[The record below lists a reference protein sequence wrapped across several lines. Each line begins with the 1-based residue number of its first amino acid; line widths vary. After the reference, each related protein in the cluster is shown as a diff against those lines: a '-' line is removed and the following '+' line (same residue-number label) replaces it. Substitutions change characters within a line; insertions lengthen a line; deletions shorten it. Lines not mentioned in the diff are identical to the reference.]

1 MRVSTISDRE
11 DMLIYDRALYDGMIS
26 LPYLKH
32 FLSIYRNVFVDFVE
46 EMNK

>member
-11 DMLIYDRALYDGMIS
+11 DMLIYDRARYDGMIA
-26 LPYLKH
+26 LPYLKY
-32 FLSIYRNVFVDFVE
+32 FLSIYRNVFVNFVE